1 MCQCAHGG
9 SCRCGGW
16 YLAVGRVL
24 LALLFVVA
32 GFNKLTGFQG
42 TVQMVAGAGFPA
54 PELMTALAIIF
65 ELGGGVM
72 LLLGFHARL
81 AAWMLIAFT
90 AIATVGYH
98 MDFSQQMQMIMFLKN
113 LSIIGGL
120 LYVASVG
127 AGSWSLA
134 AWDRKLCM
142 GGDMCPD
149 CKAAKDVSQA

>member
-1 MCQCAHGG
+1 MCQCAQGG
-9 SCRCGGW
+9 SCKCGGW
-16 YLAVGRVL
+16 YLTVGRVL
-24 LALLFVVA
+24 LSLLFIIA
-32 GFNKLTGFQG
+32 GFNKLTSFEG

-54 PELMTALAIIF
+54 PELMTVLAIIF
-65 ELGGGVM
+65 ELGGGLM

-113 LSIIGGL
+113 VAIIGGL
-120 LYVASVG
+120 LFVAAVG

-134 AWDRKLCM
+134 AWDRKLCV
-142 GGDMCPD
+142 GADMCPD
-149 CKAAKDVSQA
+149 CKASKDTPQA